1 MQCVTPMFR
10 RYERGN
16 HSKGMIVP
24 RSEVMEEL
32 IYDENTIRNYLDKVN
47 SYSRNKNGRYLYEQ
61 IPCGHCWA
69 CKLNYAAQWAT
80 RIMAECSEH
89 EHNYFITFTYDD
101 INIPIPEE
109 TEYNGKIFTNDGTWT
124 GSLYPNDITRF
135 INSLRR
141 YFHRKGHTGIK
152 YYYAGEYG
160 ETTQRPHYHMIIMN
174 CPLDINE
181 FYDFHQDPT
190 TKKLHWKSHEIE
202 NFWQEGMIDIGEVE
216 YASAAYV
223 ARYCMKKI
231 TENTDKT
238 IYWSKGMH
246 PEFVRMSRRPGIG
259 ITYYNENKY
268 NIYENDEV
276 IITSVK
282 GNVNVIKPPK
292 AFDQRFKEEHPE
304 WWEKIQESRAVA
316 AERSRQIEKELTE
329 GISDLELYERK
340 AQKLLKI
347 QQLLP
352 RTLEE

>member
-1 MQCVTPMFR
+1 
-10 RYERGN
+10 
-16 HSKGMIVP
+16 
-24 RSEVMEEL
+24 
-32 IYDENTIRNYLDKVN
+32 
-47 SYSRNKNGRYLYEQ
+47 
-61 IPCGHCWA
+61 
-69 CKLNYAAQWAT
+69 
-80 RIMAECSEH
+80 MAECSEH

-101 INIPIPEE
+101 INLPIPEE

-174 CPLDINE
+174 CPLDIKE

-202 NFWQEGMIDIGEVE
+202 NFWQEGIIDIGEVE

-231 TENTDKT
+231 TEDTDKT

-259 ITYYNENKY
+259 NNYFNENY
-268 NIYENDEV
+268 ETIYKSDEILV
-276 IITSVK
+276 KNFHGKTISV
-282 GNVNVIKPPK
+282 KPPK
-292 AFDQRFKEEHPE
+292 AWDKKFKELHPE
-304 WWEKIQESRAVA
+304 QWFNIQRSRKECN
-316 AERSRQIEKELTE
+316 ERSRKLIQEMTDMT
-329 GISDLELYERK
+329 DL
-340 AQKLLKI
+340 QKLVSNAENIIIKGK
-347 QQLLP
+347 QLP
-352 RTLEE
+352 RDL